1 MVDRLVRFEQEIQSA
16 AKDFSYPGTPNVAEA
31 VMLRLKLQ
39 PQVPRLFA
47 RKFVWVMAIVV
58 VLFSALMLVPPVR
71 AAVLEWIQIGIVRI
85 FPREPVPAP
94 PPTSLPSVQPS
105 VGIVPVMAT
114 PAPTLSIPP
123 ETPVPFS
130 FLDLAGETTLAEAQ
144 TRVDFP
150 ILVPSYP
157 KDLGLP
163 DKVYLQE
170 QGSPMLILI
179 WLDPTNPKRVR
190 LSLHTIAPGSW
201 GIDKLRPKVIQQ
213 ITVNGQPGVWTE
225 GPYFLQ
231 LHNGDFEVVRLIAG
245 HVLIWTQDKLT
256 YRLETDLSLEEA
268 TRIAESLAPIPP
280 TTP

>member
-1 MVDRLVRFEQEIQSA
+1 MVDKLMRFEQEIQATASN
-16 AKDFSYPGTPNVAEA
+16 FSYPETPNIAKV
-31 VMLRLKLQ
+31 VMPRLQ
-39 PQVPRLFA
+39 PQALTPRLFA
-47 RKFVWVMAIVV
+47 RKLAWAVVVIVV
-58 VLFSALMLVPPVR
+58 LITTLMTVPPVR

-94 PPTSLPSVQPS
+94 PPTSLPNPS
-105 VGIVPVMAT
+105 IGVVPVTAT
-114 PAPTLSIPP
+114 PAPTLSAPT

-130 FLDLAGETTLAEAQ
+130 FLDLAGETTLTEAQ
-144 TRVDFP
+144 ARLNFP
-150 ILVPSYP
+150 ILIPSYP
-157 KDLGLP
+157 KDLGQP

-179 WLDPTNPKRVR
+179 WLDPANPKRVR

-213 ITVNGQPGVWTE
+213 TTVNGQSGVWTE

-256 YRLETDLSLEEA
+256 YRLETDFSLEEA

-280 TTP
+280 ATP